1 MDTFNKEVLD
11 MLKLEN
17 TLVSAV
23 SAASLR
29 ITPITILAGLR
40 VLVLRLRLGKPQY
53 CATGD
58 LQFV

>member
-1 MDTFNKEVLD
+1 

-17 TLVSAV
+17 NLVSMV

-29 ITPITILAGLR
+29 IIPIIILAGLR
-40 VLVLRLRLGKPQY
+40 ALVLRLRKPQY

>member
-1 MDTFNKEVLD
+1 

-17 TLVSAV
+17 NLVSMV
-23 SAASLR
+23 SVASLR
-29 ITPITILAGLR
+29 MIPIIILAGLR
-40 VLVLRLRLGKPQY
+40 ALVLRLRLVNPKY